1 MTKAHNDI
9 PFTLGGAVAA
19 LSHSIINCSL
29 KQIVCQR
36 YTTGVSH
43 ILFFLGEIW
52 YWNRKTAALTTCFY
66 RIERTSLS
74 FIVWTCCCLCQ
85 TWSSTAALSGP
96 TPTRVLLSNDRRRQ
110 RHQTVSFFRQLTLL
124 DARRDGDE
132 GHEAAE
138 AQVDPQQRLVEVAGD
153 GVRVVLVH
161 EGEGHGGDGI
171 EEEGGAHHG
180 QVPAL
185 VLGGSSQPAG
195 GDTHAVARDS
205 AFGEHPHSSYSLASR
220 IQYSCYFIKSL
231 LFV

>member
-1 MTKAHNDI
+1 M
-9 PFTLGGAVAA
+9 
-19 LSHSIINCSL
+19 
-29 KQIVCQR
+29 
-36 YTTGVSH
+36 
-43 ILFFLGEIW
+43 
-52 YWNRKTAALTTCFY
+52 
-66 RIERTSLS
+66 
-74 FIVWTCCCLCQ
+74 
-85 TWSSTAALSGP
+85 
-96 TPTRVLLSNDRRRQ
+96 LSNDRRRQ
-110 RHQTVSFFRQLTLL
+110 RHQTVSFFRRLTLL

-161 EGEGHGGDGI
+161 EGEGHGGDGV

-205 AFGEHPHSSYSLASR
+205 AFGEHPSLFLQPGFPHPVFLLLYQVPFICVCSS
-220 IQYSCYFIKSL
+220 IT
-231 LFV
+231 